1 MAIEPNPEFERS
13 VDAIAYQDERGN
25 WRAGPDNSK
34 GQPTGSFISS
44 TYAKQARGLRKWNN
58 DVKRAMRS
66 GEADGFDEGK
76 ELVREYRDM
85 KNKLDTGEIS
95 ESEFSQWVSDTL
107 GS

>member
-1 MAIEPNPEFERS
+1 MTIEPNPEFERS
-13 VDAIAYQDERGN
+13 VDAIAYQDSDGN

-34 GQPTGSFISS
+34 GQPTGSFIDSN
-44 TYAKQARGLRKWNN
+44 YAKRARGLRKWNN

-66 GEADGFDEGK
+66 GEASSFDEGK

-85 KNKLDTGEIS
+85 KDQLDRGEIS
-95 ESEFSQWVSDTL
+95 QDEFANWVSDTL